1 MKSLKEIV
9 PESERVNYR
18 KNLIPNIKKTV
29 GETIGAILYVIT
41 LFIMILN
48 S

>member
-18 KNLIPNIKKTV
+18 KNLIQKNISS
-29 GETIGAILYVIT
+29 EL
-41 LFIMILN
+41 
-48 S
+48 